1 MDHGLYTLQLLGL
14 GGVAGVFP
22 LYVGIAISLLLLQ
35 VIPPPYKI
43 LIQGFAI
50 GILCYLFFEVMHEAV
65 EFTGATDPVS
75 WIVFV
80 GGFSI
85 SVVGLSLL
93 EQHLPRSQAFS
104 ASESLFVPYMIALG
118 LGLHNLGEGLAIGS
132 SYAQERWVL
141 SSLLIGGFTLHNAT
155 EGLAVMS
162 PPGSH
167 HYKTRHMALLGLLAG
182 GPTCLGT
189 VISGYFLSPYLL
201 ITFYAIAAGS
211 LLYVIAALLS
221 HSQTSTLRL
230 PLSIGLAS
238 GLSMM
243 YLTGM
248 MLALLLGVRS

>member
-1 MDHGLYTLQLLGL
+1 MDHSLYALQLLGL
-14 GGVAGVFP
+14 GGVAGVLP
-22 LYVGIAISLLLLQ
+22 LYIGIAISFLLLQ
-35 VIPPPYKI
+35 MIQPPYKI

-75 WIVFV
+75 WIVLV
-80 GGFSI
+80 GSFSI
-85 SVVGLSLL
+85 SVVGLSFL
-93 EQHLPRSQAFS
+93 EQYLHRSQTLS
-104 ASESLFVPYMIALG
+104 ASSSLFVPYMIALG

-162 PPGSH
+162 PQGSH
-167 HYKTRHMALLGLLAG
+167 HYKARHMTLLGLLAG

-189 VISGYFLSPYLL
+189 LISGYLLSPYLF
-201 ITFYAIAAGS
+201 ITFYAVAAGS
-211 LLYVIAALLS
+211 LLYVITALLS
-221 HSQTSTLRL
+221 HSQVSTLRL
-230 PLSIGLAS
+230 SLSIGLAS
-238 GLSMM
+238 GLSIM

-248 MLALLLGVRS
+248 MLALLLGFRS